1 MGAADVVPGV
11 SGGTIAFI
19 TGIYE
24 ELISS
29 INQVNLSA
37 LKILKKEG
45 LGPFWKH
52 VNGNFLLAL
61 LSGIAVSIVSLAKGI
76 TYLLE
81 AHPIYI
87 WSFFFGL
94 VFASIF
100 FVAKQIKKWNLS
112 VIISLLLGAIFAY
125 YITTLPAQT
134 ESDALWYIFV
144 SGMIAICAMILPGIS
159 GSFILLL
166 LGSYKVVLT
175 AIHERNLVT
184 IIVFGSGAIIGLLSF
199 AKLLKWMF
207 AKHHNVT
214 IAVLSGFLVGSLN
227 KIWPW
232 KETLSTFTKHAGEV
246 NEEIVPLEQVSISPA
261 RFEEITHQPSLLT
274 GAIGMFLVGL
284 AIILLMEWVSRFK
297 SKKA

>member
-19 TGIYE
+19 TGIYV
-24 ELISS
+24 ELITS
-29 INQVNLSA
+29 INKINLEA
-37 LKILKKEG
+37 LKTLKSEG
-45 LGPFWKH
+45 IGAAWKYS
-52 VNGNFLLAL
+52 NGSFFLAL
-61 LSGIAVSIVSLAKGI
+61 FAGIGISILSLAKGI
-76 TYLLE
+76 TYLLDTQ
-81 AHPIYI
+81 PTLL

-100 FVAKQIKKWNLS
+100 FVAKGVTQWKLS
-112 VIISLLLGAIFAY
+112 SVVGLILGAVFAY

-134 ESDALWYIFV
+134 ENEALPYIFI

-166 LGSYKVVLT
+166 MGSYKVVLT
-175 AIHERNLVT
+175 AIHERNLLTIVT
-184 IIVFGSGAIIGLLSF
+184 FMAGAIIGILSF
-199 AKLLKWMF
+199 SRLLKWMF

-232 KETLSTFTKHAGEV
+232 KETLTTFTKHAGEP
-246 NEEIVPLEQVSISPA
+246 NEEIIPVEQVSILPQ
-261 RFEEITHQPSLLT
+261 RFESITGEPSQWM
-274 GAIGMFLVGL
+274 GALGLFCIGIL
-284 AIILLMEWVSRFK
+284 IIAVMEWASR
-297 SKKA
+297 KKPQS